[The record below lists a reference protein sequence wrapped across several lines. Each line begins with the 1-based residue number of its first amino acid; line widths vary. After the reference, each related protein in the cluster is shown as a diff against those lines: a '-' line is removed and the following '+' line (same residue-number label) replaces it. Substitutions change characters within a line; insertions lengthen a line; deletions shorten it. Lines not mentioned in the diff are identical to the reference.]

1 VFWAR
6 YLAIDVF
13 LCAAVFSAIPY
24 KTPWNLLPFHVIA
37 IVLAGVGFTW
47 LVRRPPSRLVQAAL
61 VVVAVIAGA
70 QLGRQAWRASVTYA
84 SDARNPYVYA
94 QTVPDAVRMA
104 TRIRDLAALHPDG
117 TQMQVSVFA
126 PPSEQWPLPW
136 YLRAMPQVG
145 YWAAP
150 DDPVAL
156 QAPVLVASLAHAPA
170 LDASLG
176 DRYVSEFYGL
186 RPDVLQA
193 LYVEHD
199 LWERYVAS
207 VARGDGDM
215 PGGPMLR

>member
-1 VFWAR
+1 
-6 YLAIDVF
+6 
-13 LCAAVFSAIPY
+13 
-24 KTPWNLLPFHVIA
+24 
-37 IVLAGVGFTW
+37 
-47 LVRRPPSRLVQAAL
+47 
-61 VVVAVIAGA
+61 
-70 QLGRQAWRASVTYA
+70 
-84 SDARNPYVYA
+84 
-94 QTVPDAVRMA
+94 
-104 TRIRDLAALHPDG
+104 
-117 TQMQVSVFA
+117 
-126 PPSEQWPLPW
+126 
-136 YLRAMPQVG
+136 MPQVG